1 MWKNQGYSCILLRI
15 LVTTFIQHEV
25 ESDFIRFPNSVF
37 FILLCSSET
46 VLTHKWCGFTVN
58 SAATLYCCGFS
69 SNFLLQR
76 IFPPSSVIFVLLF
89 HPTYF
94 IWLENIS
101 NIRAPT
107 IWHAHISLEGNHNFR
122 WLAKKSGWFRT
133 PWGGGGST
141 LSCHSRL
148 SARTEGSLNNVCPK
162 LGPLPKYNETS
173 PVIFRVNFVSV
184 TRLCS

>member
-1 MWKNQGYSCILLRI
+1 M
-15 LVTTFIQHEV
+15 
-25 ESDFIRFPNSVF
+25 
-37 FILLCSSET
+37 
-46 VLTHKWCGFTVN
+46 LTHKWCGFTVN

-76 IFPPSSVIFVLLF
+76 IFPPSSVIFVLLL

-107 IWHAHISLEGNHNFR
+107 IWHAHISLEGNHNFC

-133 PWGGGGST
+133 PWGEGGVRYLVIHGWVREQKARWTMCVQNWGLCQST
-141 LSCHSRL
+141 TKQGRSFLESIL
-148 SARTEGSLNNVCPK
+148 FLLQDVARK
-162 LGPLPKYNETS
+162 LPKYHKQTTLQDVETKL
-173 PVIFRVNFVSV
+173 SV
-184 TRLCS
+184 CHLLGNSAKHKYFNTCIIPSFSL